1 MVDKL
6 FIDTWGWLTLR
17 DKRESRHIEVAN
29 FYNDFYSQSRFV
41 YTTDYVFDETFTLL
55 FKRLSFSQARESME
69 LLMISVKERFINL
82 EFITPERFRKT
93 NDLRLRYDD
102 KPRISYTDLSSMV
115 VMEELRITEDS
126 HFAHVGFRI

>member
-69 LLMISVKERFINL
+69 LLMISVKERFI
-82 EFITPERFRKT
+82 KA
-93 NDLRLRYDD
+93 RY
-102 KPRISYTDLSSMV
+102 L
-115 VMEELRITEDS
+115 
-126 HFAHVGFRI
+126 